1 MKPSNSY
8 YFILF
13 LSYNQIQVSN
23 CLSKEVMILLYFKM
37 ENVKKVCLRFFI
49 IVPSVLSKIQF
60 DIYPLCNRL
69 YRVRHKF
76 SNQLKCQYLKK
87 YLTYWDK
94 LFFINSTNSL
104 QSFWHQNGVHGHND
118 GHFIGILVTP
128 STFFWHTQK
137 KSSRRL

>member
-1 MKPSNSY
+1 MSVPDYQMFDISN
-8 YFILF
+8 FTF
-13 LSYNQIQVSN
+13 DQIQDQRRSF
-23 CLSKEVMILLYFKM
+23 FKSQQLQR
-37 ENVKKVCLRFFI
+37 NFSRKSGISIRFQIQKNFQNI
-49 IVPSVLSKIQF
+49 IM
-60 DIYPLCNRL
+60 

-137 KSSRRL
+137 KSSRRM